1 METVVNGA
9 PTISKVDEEQ
19 ARRLKRLEL
28 RELNTNLTRPGT
40 HLVQK
45 LEILSTRTDTIS
57 LK

>member
-40 HLVQK
+40 HFRSK
-45 LEILSTRTDTIS
+45 TRDTQYTY
-57 LK
+57 